1 MGLKAKLISMV
12 IEQAMDAVPDKA
24 KAIADDVLD
33 VLEENFADSTSV
45 IAAVNFARKVA
56 DIPDDFGGDED

>member
-24 KAIADDVLD
+24 KAIADDVL
-33 VLEENFADSTSV
+33 EENFADSTSV

-56 DIPDDFGGDED
+56 DIPDDIGGDED